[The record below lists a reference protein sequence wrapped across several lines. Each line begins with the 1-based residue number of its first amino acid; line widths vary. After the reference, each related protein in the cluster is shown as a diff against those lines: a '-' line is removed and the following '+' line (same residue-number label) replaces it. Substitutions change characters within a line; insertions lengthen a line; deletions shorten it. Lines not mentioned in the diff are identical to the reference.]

1 MRVDAPQASWT
12 ASASRILF
20 GMFFVSGVCGLM
32 YEVVWVRMLTRILGS
47 TSYAT
52 STVLAVFMGGLA
64 LGSFLSGRFVDR
76 VRRPLLWY
84 AMLELAVAA
93 AALMTLILPQQ
104 LLPLYRTLYHAAD
117 GSRTILTTW
126 QVCISTVVLLLPTL
140 LMGATLPTLCS
151 FGGRWFPDFRRGVA
165 NLYAVNTFGAF
176 VGCLTA
182 GFVLLGTIGETATI
196 VCGAMLNAIVA
207 MVAVGLSRK
216 YESATR
222 IERIKVAEEPS
233 VQQPTD
239 RKLRWAILLA
249 FAINGFIALA
259 TEVIW
264 GRMLVLYQGTSIYAF
279 SSMLGVVLAGIGLG
293 SYWMGRSLDELT
305 NPLRTYARVQILSAV
320 AALFALHLFGWMGG
334 MARPSFLTG
343 TNLRV
348 LLTAPILLLGPLSF
362 LWGMGFPLAAH
373 CYTRVAGRAG
383 RDVSDLYAWNT
394 FGSILGAL
402 AGGFLFISTFGVS
415 RSGIVLAIASALV
428 GGWLLKLD
436 ARRQVLGQSTPSKS
450 KHVSWGLLVACCVLA
465 VTVGD
470 PYLRVIESRMQA
482 RMATKS
488 ADSLQVFRH
497 TESATGTTTA
507 FGPYK
512 QLWVNG
518 EGMTHL
524 CVETKLMAHLPLAL
538 ADDPQATPDQP
549 ARDRRV
555 CVICCGMGTSLKSAM
570 VYDDVESWVVEL
582 LPDVFDCF
590 GFFHPDQKDLLR
602 RPDVHAIA
610 DDGRNYL
617 QMNDR
622 RYDVITVDPA
632 PPFYSAGTVNLYTQ
646 EFFELAKSRIT
657 DGGVFCL
664 WIPPWEEHEIRYV
677 MKTYLNVFEHTRIWS
692 GPGSDGFPQGFY
704 MLGRRQPFKD
714 VDQRI
719 TEMYR
724 DANVVRDLQ
733 EWDDIVDSAAELQAL
748 YLGDGNEVRKLLT
761 NVPVMTDDTPVTE
774 FPLFRSLFV
783 QKPNIFT
790 GDVLRRQIAGI
801 RKAPVRK
808 EPKRNRIASSQR

>member
-1 MRVDAPQASWT
+1 MRADMPQAAWK
-12 ASASRILF
+12 ASASRLLF
-20 GMFFVSGVCGLM
+20 GLFFVSGVCGLM

-64 LGSFLSGRFVDR
+64 LGSFLAGRFIDR

-84 AMLELAVAA
+84 AGLEIAVAV
-93 AALMTLILPQQ
+93 AALMTLILPEQ

-126 QVCISTVVLLLPTL
+126 QVCISTLVLLLPTL

-151 FGGRWFPDFRRGVA
+151 FGGRWFDDFRRGVA
-165 NLYAVNTFGAF
+165 TLYAVNTLGAL

-182 GFVLLGTIGETATI
+182 GFVLLGTVGETTTI
-196 VCGAMLNAIVA
+196 VCGAVLNTA
-207 MVAVGLSRK
+207 VAVAAVFMSRK
-216 YESATR
+216 CESGAVEQTLT
-222 IERIKVAEEPS
+222 VAEES
-233 VQQPTD
+233 TVVHETD
-239 RKLRWAILLA
+239 RKLRWAILFA
-249 FAINGFIALA
+249 FAVNGFIALA

-293 SYWMGRSLDELT
+293 SFWMGRSLGNLT

-348 LLTAPILLLGPLSF
+348 LISAPVLLLGPLSF
-362 LWGMGFPLAAH
+362 LWGVGFPLAAH

-383 RDVSDLYAWNT
+383 RDISDLYAWNT

-415 RSGIVLAIASALV
+415 RSGVVLAIASALI

-436 ARRQVLGQSTPSKS
+436 ARRQVRGESTPSKS
-450 KHVSWGLLVACCVLA
+450 KHVSWGLLVTCCVLA

-470 PYLRVIESRMQA
+470 PYLRVIEQRMQA
-482 RMATKS
+482 RMALKS
-488 ADSLQVFRH
+488 SEPLQVFRH

-538 ADDPQATPDQP
+538 SDTPTPEQDKTV
-549 ARDRRV
+549 RDRRV

-590 GFFHPDQKDLLR
+590 GYFHPDQKDLLD

-617 QMNDR
+617 QMNER

-692 GPGSDGFPQGFY
+692 GPGSDGFPRGFY
-704 MLGRRQPFKD
+704 MLGRRTPFQD
-714 VDQRI
+714 IDQRI
-719 TEMYR
+719 DEMYR
-724 DANVVRDLQ
+724 NSQVVNDLQ
-733 EWDDIVDSAAELQAL
+733 EWDRIVDSASELQAL
-748 YLGDGNEVRKLLT
+748 YLGEGDEVRQLLAD
-761 NVPVMTDDTPVTE
+761 VPIMTDDTPVTE
-774 FPLFRSLFV
+774 FPLFRSMRV
-783 QKPNIFT
+783 KEPNIFT
-790 GDVLRRQIAGI
+790 GDVLRQQIAGL
-801 RKAPVRK
+801 RK
-808 EPKRNRIASSQR
+808 EPRAKRIASSKTN

>member
-1 MRVDAPQASWT
+1 MRADVSRGTWT
-12 ASASRILF
+12 TSASRLLF
-20 GMFFVSGVCGLM
+20 GLFFVSGVCGLM

-64 LGSFLSGRFVDR
+64 LGSYLSGRFIDR

-84 AMLELAVAA
+84 AGLELAVAV
-93 AALMTLILPQQ
+93 AALTTLILPEQ

-126 QVCISTVVLLLPTL
+126 QVAISTLVLLLPTL

-151 FGGRWFPDFRRGVA
+151 FGGRCFPDFRRGVA
-165 NLYAVNTFGAF
+165 TLYAVNTLGAL

-182 GFVLLGTIGETATI
+182 GFVLLGTVGETTTI
-196 VCGAMLNAIVA
+196 VMGAVLNTIVA
-207 MVAVGLSRK
+207 VVSVGLSLR
-216 YESATR
+216 YESGLPLETSNAVEKSITAP
-222 IERIKVAEEPS
+222 K
-233 VQQPTD
+233 TD
-239 RKLRWAILLA
+239 RTLRIAILFA
-249 FAINGFIALA
+249 FAVNGFIALA

-279 SSMLGVVLAGIGLG
+279 SSMLGVVLGGIGLG
-293 SYWMGRSLDELT
+293 SYWMGRSLDQLK

-348 LLTAPILLLGPLSF
+348 LITAPVLLLGPLSF
-362 LWGMGFPLAAH
+362 LWGVGFPLATH

-383 RDVSDLYAWNT
+383 RDISDLYAWNT

-415 RSGIVLAIASALV
+415 RSGVVLAIASALV

-436 ARRQVLGQSTPSKS
+436 ARRQTQGESTPSKS

-465 VTVGD
+465 VTAGD
-470 PYLRVIESRMQA
+470 PYLKVIEQRMQA
-482 RMATKS
+482 RMAIKS
-488 ADSLQVFRH
+488 SEPLSVFRH

-538 ADDPQATPDQP
+538 ADDPKDTHDDN

-590 GFFHPDQKDLLR
+590 GFFHPDQKNLLQ
-602 RPDVHAIA
+602 RPDVHPIA

-632 PPFYSAGTVNLYTQ
+632 PPFYSAGTVNLYTR

-677 MKTYLNVFEHTRIWS
+677 MKTYHDVFEHTRIWS
-692 GPGSDGFPQGFY
+692 GPGSDGFPRGFY
-704 MLGRRQPFKD
+704 VMGRRTPFQD
-714 VDQRI
+714 IHQRI
-719 TEMYR
+719 DDMYR
-724 DANVVRDLQ
+724 NPDVVKDLR
-733 EWDDIVDSAAELQAL
+733 EWDDIVDSAPELQAL
-748 YLGDGNEVRKLLT
+748 YLCEGDEVRQLLT
-761 NVPVMTDDTPVTE
+761 DVPVMTDDTPVTE
-774 FPLFRSLFV
+774 FPLFRSMFV
-783 QKPNIFT
+783 KQPNIFT
-790 GDVLRRQIAGI
+790 GDVLRRQIAGV
-801 RKAPVRK
+801 RKAPK
-808 EPKRNRIASSQR
+808 TKRIASSIP